1 MAKDFLR
8 GGFKYFWNFHPGS
21 LGKWSNLTSIFF
33 KWLEPPISKLWTSKL
48 LGPVTAFL
56 VLVVVGWNHQ
66 LVLSLL
72 SWTCLEQ
79 SGVIKLHFF
88 VGGIK
93 QYKLMVNT
101 FEGIP
106 LWKCIVWLVN
116 TKTPDKNWL
125 RSKNLSSNSSTSRRH
140 KRGEEQKTAVAVDR
154 KREPWPSRR
163 SSGRGKLLGVKAI
176 CMRVSYQCDLIAWNH
191 GCILVPVATWR
202 VRSKSH

>member
-1 MAKDFLR
+1 MAKEFLR

-163 SSGRGKLLGVKAI
+163 SSGRGKLLGVKPTAYLHEGFLPMWPNSMEPWMYI
-176 CMRVSYQCDLIAWNH
+176 CFR
-191 GCILVPVATWR
+191 
-202 VRSKSH
+202 